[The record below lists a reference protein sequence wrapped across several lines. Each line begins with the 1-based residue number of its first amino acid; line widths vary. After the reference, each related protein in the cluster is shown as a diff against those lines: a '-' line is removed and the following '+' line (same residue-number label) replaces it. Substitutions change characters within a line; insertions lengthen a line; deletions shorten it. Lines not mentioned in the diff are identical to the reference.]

1 MSSSPKSQN
10 SILFGLLLGVLA
22 GIAANLAVAG
32 SPVWQQYLK
41 NGIDLVAYPIGQV
54 FLRLLF
60 VVVLPLVFASLATG
74 VAGLGDLTRLGRL
87 GGRTLALFLITSLT
101 AAVLALV
108 AMNSLQPGAGFD
120 PAVQTQLMAD
130 FAGDT
135 ESLAKKS
142 ADSRPAEL
150 QGKVTLVLDSF
161 LPRNLLKALT
171 EMQMVPL
178 VVFALLV
185 GAALT
190 QIEAGRRARLIELL
204 EGINETMVVI
214 VGFAMRLAGPAVFC
228 LVFAVV
234 ARFGLGLLQKLGLF
248 VVVVLAC
255 YLVQVLVLY
264 PLMLRFLAR
273 RPAFAY
279 LKSCL
284 PVLLTAFSTSSSSAT
299 LPTSLRVAEQSLGIS
314 KGIAGFVLPLG
325 ATMNMNGTAMF
336 EGAVVLF
343 VAQVFGVDLSL
354 GDQALVVALCVLT
367 SIGAAGIPGGSLP
380 LLMIVMDQVGVPA
393 NGIALVLGVD
403 RLLDMGR
410 TVVNVCGDLVC
421 AACLERGESGRDSH
435 GNGLGAS
442 T

>member
-1 MSSSPKSQN
+1 
-10 SILFGLLLGVLA
+10 
-22 GIAANLAVAG
+22 
-32 SPVWQQYLK
+32 
-41 NGIDLVAYPIGQV
+41 
-54 FLRLLF
+54 

-87 GGRTLALFLITSLT
+87 GGRTLALFLITSAS

-108 AMNSLQPGAGFD
+108 AMNSLQPGSGFD
-120 PAVQTQLMAD
+120 PAVQSQLMAD

-142 ADSRPAEL
+142 ADSRPAGL

-161 LPRNLLKALT
+161 LPRNLLKAVT

-190 QIEAGRRARLIELL
+190 QIDAGRRARLIELL
-204 EGINETMVVI
+204 DGINETMVVI

-248 VVVVLAC
+248 VVIVLAC

-273 RPAFAY
+273 RPAYAY
-279 LKSCL
+279 LRSCA

-299 LPTSLRVAEQSLGIS
+299 LPTSLRVAQQSLGIS

-343 VAQVFGVDLSL
+343 VAQVFGVDLTIA
-354 GDQALVVALCVLT
+354 DQALVVVLCVLT

-421 AACLERGESGRDSH
+421 AACLERGEQGRAPSS
-435 GNGLGAS
+435 AS